1 MRTMSSGKLAMPFDA
16 GQKVKSRYETLAS
29 FNSDE
34 GEEAKEYAAFLR
46 EQERKCGPEG
56 FLDSKKYT
64 HSFQVRGKVLE
75 TKSNKPKKPDDEE
88 QPKPTQVGL
97 LGVSTSTGRKPGQ
110 ERSKMDTVVDLLNRV
125 EKDKEDYEKRMK
137 IIEDHMWQ
145 HKQEEREL
153 KRSEGDIIKS
163 QHMLRRTMKDFE
175 LAINRKKQAEAKKI
189 LENKQK
195 EFLITN
201 DHIHKKENLTKDRIE
216 KAINKDQQIKDED
229 RKSFLTIGD
238 LERKYRAKIA
248 EIELRRAE
256 VQKLSEEFTDRM
268 KTKEEETFAL
278 NKELA
283 EIALTINMEAQKQRK
298 TAVDTS
304 KDSKTESKEK
314 IKTDN
319 EMETHFDT
327 KLRRNVSKAGQFENN
342 KRRLSL
348 DLAQFSVNML
358 EKNRDGGRQ
367 LLDTRNR
374 LQENSTTQRK
384 LQEAAL
390 TAKLDHTNKKIEQKL
405 RSHDLKKQR
414 RLQHITA
421 LKKKEHEKELKDW
434 EERFSKKQYDAT
446 RREYEDTLKHAV
458 RTVTKQ
464 EEIEHDLSTRVR
476 TSEYARKQREQQCKR
491 MQQQLAE
498 LRRKN
503 DQRLKQQM
511 IECYQKEKEL
521 EQKLLREQSE
531 LYKSH
536 VNREEGYVSLQQ
548 HRMMMKED
556 RIILNETAKEHERL
570 VRIGEKTDLLNSY
583 P

>member
-1 MRTMSSGKLAMPFDA
+1 MKTMSSGKLAMPFDV
-16 GQKVKSRYETLAS
+16 GQKSKSRYETLAT
-29 FNSDE
+29 FGGDE

-56 FLDSKKYT
+56 FLDSRKYT

-75 TKSNKPKKPDDEE
+75 SKSNKPKKPEDEE

-97 LGVSTSTGRKPGQ
+97 LGTGAVPSKKPSQ
-110 ERSKMDTVVDLLNRV
+110 EGSKIDTVVDLLNRV
-125 EKDKEDYEKRMK
+125 EKDKDEYEKRMK
-137 IIEDHMWQ
+137 VIEDHMWQ

-195 EFLITN
+195 EFLITT

-216 KAINKDQQIKDED
+216 KVINKDQQIKDED
-229 RKSFLTIGD
+229 RKAFLTIGD
-238 LERKYRAKIA
+238 LERKYRAKVS

-283 EIALTINMEAQKQRK
+283 DIALTINMEAQKQRK
-298 TAVDTS
+298 MAVDTS
-304 KDSKTESKEK
+304 KDGKTESKDK
-314 IKTDN
+314 IKADN
-319 EMETHFDT
+319 EMEAQFDT
-327 KLRRNVSKAGQFENN
+327 KLRRNMGKAGQFENN

-348 DLAQFSVNML
+348 DLAQSNVNML

-374 LQENSTTQRK
+374 LQENNATQRK

-390 TAKLDHTNKKIEQKL
+390 TAKLDFTNRKIAQKL
-405 RSHDLKKQR
+405 QSHEVRKQR

-434 EERFSKKQYDAT
+434 EERFDKKQYEST
-446 RREYEDTLKHAV
+446 RRGYEDTLKHAV

-464 EEIEHDLSTRVR
+464 EEIEHDLSNKVR

-491 MQQQLAE
+491 LQQQLAE
-498 LRRKN
+498 MRRKN
-503 DQRLKQQM
+503 DQRIKQQM
-511 IECYQKEKEL
+511 IEYYQKEKEL

-536 VNREEGYVSLQQ
+536 VNREEGYISLQQ

-556 RIILNETAKEHERL
+556 RIILDGTAKEHERL
-570 VRIGEKTDLLNSY
+570 RKIGEKTELLNSY